1 MYENDYNDF
10 DDNFN
15 EETEQDEITQIMKA
29 NEVKATYYDV
39 VDQLVRA
46 NFKSIEQQGIDV
58 RQMKLTN
65 LNSNQLKDTLD
76 FMLNWFVE
84 TEEYE
89 KCKTIQSYLEEL
101 KEA

>member
-10 DDNFN
+10 EDNFN
-15 EETEQDEITQIMKA
+15 EETEQDEITQIMQA
-29 NEVKATYYDV
+29 NEVNATYYDV
-39 VDQLVRA
+39 IDQLVRA
-46 NFKSIEQQGIDV
+46 NFKSIETQGIDV

-65 LNSNQLKDTLD
+65 LNANQLKDTLS
-76 FMLNWFVE
+76 FMLDWFVK

>member
-10 DDNFN
+10 GDNFN
-15 EETEQDEITQIMKA
+15 EETEQDEITQIMQA

-39 VDQLVRA
+39 IDQLVRA
-46 NFKSIEQQGIDV
+46 NFKSIETQGIDV

-65 LNSNQLKDTLD
+65 LNANQLKDTLS
-76 FMLNWFVE
+76 FMLDWFVK